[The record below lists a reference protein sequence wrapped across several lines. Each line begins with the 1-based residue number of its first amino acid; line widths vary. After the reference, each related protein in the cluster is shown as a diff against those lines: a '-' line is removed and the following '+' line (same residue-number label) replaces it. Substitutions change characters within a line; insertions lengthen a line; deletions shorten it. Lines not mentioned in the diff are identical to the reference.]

1 MLGVNAM
8 ELTICR
14 YDMLGVHVTELV
26 THVFGYVGI
35 RAGCSRIN

>member
-14 YDMLGVHVTELV
+14 YDMLGVHVTELMI
-26 THVFGYVGI
+26 HVLGYVGI
-35 RAGCSRIN
+35 CAGCSRID